1 MGNKS
6 NLWRTP
12 LVASIASA
20 LYPVTSAN
28 AQEANAQEEVQEP
41 GVLEEVFVTA
51 TYRSVDMQ
59 DLSQSIQAFST
70 VDIERNNFQSFADIA
85 NAIPSLTVVADMPGR
100 NSVVFRGVSTGTAD
114 YYTDS
119 QVAIYLDETPLTF
132 NSQQLW
138 PEMVDLERVESL
150 PGPQGTLFGSAS
162 QTGTMRMIS
171 NKPDHDGVSGQV
183 FGSYMWTKGGDP
195 LAALNGHIN
204 IPLVKDT
211 LAMRLV
217 AYHRDEGGWMDNVYG
232 ETYVQPDPAF
242 ISKGNNEDTVEK
254 NQNTYEVTGG
264 RLSLLWDMTENWQT
278 ILGLIDQK
286 SNTEGHWAWD
296 PTLGE
301 NQLTRFF
308 KDYRDDEWWIASLTI
323 TGDLGFATL
332 TSSTTY
338 LDRSIDYEWDN
349 TNYEQYKD
357 ATSGRYYAIYNSN
370 YTYGTTFNFQTQ
382 DRFSQEIRLTSQGDS
397 KFQWMI
403 GGFYEDIYD
412 EWYYG
417 ASNPDFSDTTSWYY
431 SNNLRYYYNYYDYY
445 FGFGVEYPLP
455 QSTVGY
461 SDTLERTNTQIAFFG
476 EVSYDLTDK
485 WSVTGGARWFEFER
499 DEYHK
504 VQFPEGIPPWN
515 PNIGAEFG
523 KEGMFDWVLDGA
535 QQSKAT
541 SSDTVFK
548 FSTQYNIRDDKMVY
562 FLFSQ
567 GFRAGGQN
575 NLRAVNTGLLPLEY
589 FPDFLD
595 NYEIGLKSDWLD
607 GRLRVNATVFL
618 MQWDDYQLTE
628 FGLGDTWWIQGNVNG
643 NQVEQKGF
651 ELDVTWQATN
661 NLFLRAT
668 VFAGDSEATEDF
680 EFASGNVLHKGDEL
694 ANSPRRRYHFAVDY
708 TLPWRPFG
716 GQLWTRFDY
725 SYGSQTW
732 RSIEASYGKN
742 LDELKPSW
750 EVSNL
755 QIGLSLPSDWDITFV
770 VNNLFDDLVVNDI
783 YTGSNDDSSFFGDP
797 RWINMQATSRPRS
810 MGFNVRKHWR

>member
-6 NLWRTP
+6 TLWRTP
-12 LVASIASA
+12 LVASIASV

-28 AQEANAQEEVQEP
+28 AQDANAQDEEAREA
-41 GVLEEVFVTA
+41 GVLEEVLVTA
-51 TYRSVDMQ
+51 TLREVNMQ
-59 DLSQSIQAFST
+59 TVPQSIQAFST
-70 VDIERNNFQSFADIA
+70 VDIERNNFQSFTDLA
-85 NAIPSLTVVADMPGR
+85 NAIPSVSVVADMPGR

-138 PEMVDLERVESL
+138 PEMIDLERVESL

-171 NKPDHDGVSGQV
+171 NKPNHDGVSGQA
-183 FGSYMWTKGGDP
+183 FASYMATKSGDP
-195 LAALNGHIN
+195 ITAINGHIN

-217 AYHRDEGGWMDNVYG
+217 AYYRDEGGWMDNVYG

-242 ISKGNNEDTVEK
+242 ISKGNNEDIVEK

-264 RLSLLWDMTENWQT
+264 RASVLWDITEDWDAT
-278 ILGLIDQK
+278 LGLISQE
-286 SNTEGHWAWD
+286 SNTEGHWGWD
-296 PTLGE
+296 PYLGE
-301 NQLTRFF
+301 NKVTRFF
-308 KDYRDDEWWIASLTI
+308 KDYRDDEWWIASLLI

-357 ATSGRYYAIYNSN
+357 ATNGRYYALYNSN
-370 YTYGTTFNFQTQ
+370 YTYGTTFNFQKQ

-403 GGFYEDIYD
+403 GGFYEDIWD
-412 EWYYG
+412 EWYFG

-455 QSTVGY
+455 QTNVGY
-461 SDTLERTNTQIAFFG
+461 SDTLERGNTQIAFFG
-476 EVSYDLTDK
+476 EVSYELTDK

-499 DEYHK
+499 DEFHK

-515 PNIGAEFG
+515 PEL
-523 KEGMFDWVLDGA
+523 GMFDWVLDGVQRSEA
-535 QQSKAT
+535 K
-541 SSDTVFK
+541 SSDTVYK

-575 NLRAVNTGLLPLEY
+575 NLRAVNTGLIPLEY

-595 NYEIGLKSDWLD
+595 NYEIGLKSDWLE
-607 GRLRVNATVFL
+607 GRLRLNATAFI
-618 MQWDDYQLTE
+618 MKWDDYQLTE

-643 NQVEQKGF
+643 NTVEQRGI
-651 ELDVTWQATN
+651 ELDATWQATP

-668 VFAGDSEATEDF
+668 IFAGDSEATEDF
-680 EFASGNVLHKGDEL
+680 TFASGDVLHEGDEL

-708 TLPWRPFG
+708 TFPWRPFG
-716 GQLWTRFDY
+716 GDLWTRFDY

-732 RSIEASYGKN
+732 SSIEASYNKN
-742 LDELKPSW
+742 LDERKPSW

-755 QIGLSLPSDWDITFV
+755 QLGLSLPSNWDITFV
-770 VNNLFDDLVVNDI
+770 VNNLFDDLVVNDL
-783 YTGSNDDSSFFGDP
+783 YTGSNDDSAFFGDP
-797 RWINMQATSRPRS
+797 RWRNVQVTGRPRS